1 MYKISDKNVKGLFD
15 AIAAEDNELVAA
27 YIKDIYVEIFD
38 NTQALDGDELDT
50 FTAHVDVSSDEGTDG
65 INAELDKLYDFCD
78 AHGISLEADSK
89 VAVKEAIDD
98 STFDK
103 LLDKAFEFGYNYG
116 YSDTFEDFMKRVKPN
131 VKQSLTKDMLIRL
144 EDAFDNGK
152 HEGDV
157 DETAPDDYKESL
169 NKVNKN
175 SLNESSDGWSE
186 ELAERNIIHDL
197 ESYIYELRRTVRGA
211 YTGAHTYQE
220 LANYT
225 YDLADRLEAFGDEI
239 SDMPEDD
246 DEMDEALNERELST
260 KERSISKIFV
270 DNRDKINKA
279 GTKEELISVVKDL
292 LKDVNPERTRK
303 IFAALDSK
311 KDYFRALQYI
321 YDFILKG
328 DDLGVIKEE
337 TIDLPDA
344 DKMVKDAE
352 KEADKIL
359 ADLKLEEDC
368 FDCCEDDFGY
378 ADDDTKEL
386 FSDDDKGEFDDELGF
401 VPDDVMSIDMV
412 ADDDGVRETI
422 KPQEVTHVNEC
433 TPPQFKPAKPV
444 NMECVDKTPRRID
457 DIDITMDDDFE
468 PDDVSD
474 IVIGD

>member
-50 FTAHVDVSSDEGTDG
+50 FTAQVDVSSDEGTDG

-98 STFDK
+98 SAFDK

-116 YSDTFEDFMKRVKPN
+116 YSDTFEDFMKKVKPN

-157 DETAPDDYKESL
+157 DETA
-169 NKVNKN
+169 
-175 SLNESSDGWSE
+175 
-186 ELAERNIIHDL
+186 
-197 ESYIYELRRTVRGA
+197 
-211 YTGAHTYQE
+211 
-220 LANYT
+220 
-225 YDLADRLEAFGDEI
+225 
-239 SDMPEDD
+239 MPEDD

-279 GTKEELISVVKDL
+279 GTKEELVSVVKDL

-412 ADDDGVRETI
+412 ADDDGVRENI

-444 NMECVDKTPRRID
+444 NMERVDKTPRRID
-457 DIDITMDDDFE
+457 DIDITMDDDSE

-474 IVIGD
+474 TVIGD

>member
-50 FTAHVDVSSDEGTDG
+50 FTAQVDVSSDEGTDG

-116 YSDTFEDFMKRVKPN
+116 YSDTFEDFMKKVKPN

-144 EDAFDNGK
+144 EDAFDNGN
-152 HEGDV
+152 HEGD
-157 DETAPDDYKESL
+157 
-169 NKVNKN
+169 
-175 SLNESSDGWSE
+175 
-186 ELAERNIIHDL
+186 I
-197 ESYIYELRRTVRGA
+197 
-211 YTGAHTYQE
+211 
-220 LANYT
+220 
-225 YDLADRLEAFGDEI
+225 
-239 SDMPEDD
+239 

-279 GTKEELISVVKDL
+279 GTKEELVSVVKDL

-337 TIDLPDA
+337 TIDLPD
-344 DKMVKDAE
+344 
-352 KEADKIL
+352 ADKIL

-412 ADDDGVRETI
+412 ADDDSVRESVRNDGEHDHTQAEDVI
-422 KPQEVTHVNEC
+422 
-433 TPPQFKPAKPV
+433 
-444 NMECVDKTPRRID
+444 VDDSFQPD
-457 DIDITMDDDFE
+457 DISELNIK
-468 PDDVSD
+468 
-474 IVIGD
+474 

>member
-50 FTAHVDVSSDEGTDG
+50 FTAQVDVSSDEGTDG

-116 YSDTFEDFMKRVKPN
+116 YSDTFEDFMKKVKPN

-157 DETAPDDYKESL
+157 DETA
-169 NKVNKN
+169 
-175 SLNESSDGWSE
+175 
-186 ELAERNIIHDL
+186 
-197 ESYIYELRRTVRGA
+197 
-211 YTGAHTYQE
+211 
-220 LANYT
+220 
-225 YDLADRLEAFGDEI
+225 
-239 SDMPEDD
+239 MPEDD

-279 GTKEELISVVKDL
+279 GTKEELVSVVKDL

-412 ADDDGVRETI
+412 ADDDGVRENI